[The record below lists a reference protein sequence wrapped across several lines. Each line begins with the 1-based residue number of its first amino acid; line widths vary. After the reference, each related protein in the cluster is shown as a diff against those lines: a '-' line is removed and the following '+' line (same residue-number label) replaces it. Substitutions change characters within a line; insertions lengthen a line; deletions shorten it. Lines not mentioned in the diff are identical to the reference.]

1 MTAGFFRRSRQP
13 MNALFDLLN
22 DTERRTLGRLGLAA
36 LVALVVCLALFARF
50 RGGLEKERTASFRLH
65 EAAQKTVQARDKTKA
80 EWQRWEDAGRDLAE
94 LRTGYFYEEGAG
106 SPTLRQDLQK
116 IFAQAG
122 TIITDLDY
130 GYSDM
135 EKEKVRKTVVNFT
148 YTGTYAG
155 LKRLLAVLEDFPKF
169 LVIEKVEFPRTG
181 SGGERLN
188 AKLTLAGYYG
198 I

>member
-1 MTAGFFRRSRQP
+1 
-13 MNALFDLLN
+13 MNTLFDLLN
-22 DTERRTLGRLGLAA
+22 DEERRTLGRLGLAA
-36 LVALVVCLALFARF
+36 LVALVILLALFARF
-50 RGGLEKERTASFRLH
+50 RGGLEKERATSFRLH
-65 EAAQKTVQARDKTKA
+65 EATLKTVQARDKAKA
-80 EWQRWEDAGRDLAE
+80 EWKRWEDAGRDLAE

-106 SPTLRQDLQK
+106 VQTLRQDLQK

-122 TIITDLDY
+122 TSITDLDY
-130 GYSDM
+130 GYSEM
-135 EKEKVRKTVVNFT
+135 VKEKVRKTIVSFT

-155 LKRLLAVLEDFPKF
+155 LKKLLAVIEAFPKF
-169 LVIEKVEFPRTG
+169 LAIEKLEFPKTG